1 MADDAPAD
9 YDSPWKEALALY
21 FREFLQLLQPE
32 LHSQIDWSVA
42 PTFLDKELQAIS
54 HDAANG
60 KRLADKLV
68 LVRLRRIDAPELWLL
83 IHIEVQ
89 GGRITNR
96 GLQDMARRMYQYS
109 HRIEDRYLA
118 S

>member
-1 MADDAPAD
+1 MADDAPTD
-9 YDSPWKEALALY
+9 YDSPWKEALVLY

-60 KRLADKLV
+60 RRLADKLV
-68 LVRLRRIDAPELWLL
+68 LVRLRRINAPELWLL
-83 IHIEVQ
+83 IHIAVQ
-89 GGRITNR
+89 GGRVTNR
-96 GLQDMARRMYQYS
+96 GMLDMALRVYQTSY
-109 HRIEDRYLA
+109 RKRERYI

>member
-1 MADDAPAD
+1 MADDAPTD
-9 YDSPWKEALALY
+9 YDSPWKEALVLY

-60 KRLADKLV
+60 RRLADKLV
-68 LVRLRRIDAPELWLL
+68 LVRLPRTHPPALWLL
-83 IHIEVQ
+83 IHLEVQ
-89 GGRITNR
+89 GGRVPHPD
-96 GLQDMARRMYQYS
+96 LLALARRNSPYPSPHQ
-109 HRIEDRYLA
+109 EQALV
-118 S
+118 